1 MSKLEVDAIE
11 PQSGTTITIGA
22 AGDTVNLIGTLQSNG
37 SPLPGDISEVVA
49 GTGLSGGGTTGAVTL
64 NIDSAQPTIT
74 STGTLTSF
82 ASTGIDD
89 NATSTAI
96 TIGSNENIGIG
107 TTNSTLAKVYIS
119 HAGDV
124 DDNGLYI
131 ESNIGQTV
139 PLVKIIQDGAGSTA
153 PAVYVRNDDADG
165 VVLHLE
171 KGDSG
176 LDAPAFAN
184 ALFIEDDANTGITI
198 GTPTNGVGSI
208 AFGDSGDND
217 IGKFQYQ
224 HGDNS
229 MLWVV
234 NAAERMRIDSSGNL
248 LVGKTST
255 DNSVAGS
262 KFGSGGQIVAT
273 VANDDIMILN
283 RTGNDGDILRFFK
296 DTSEVGVIG
305 TLSSNLYVGSGDTG
319 IYFNNSVDSIYAINT
334 TTNAG
339 RDNAIDLGVSTT
351 RFKDIYLGGGAFIGG
366 TGTANK
372 LDDYEEGTWT
382 PDIRASGNN
391 YSSVTHT
398 EQIGRYTKVGRL
410 VTAHFIVAIS
420 AVTIGAATGNINIGG
435 LPFTSNN
442 TQNCG
447 SAIDYV
453 NNINYNLSSFGTIHV
468 GINVRQNLN
477 LASLTRTRNS
487 GSADGLHNT
496 SIAQNTTVQGVLIYY
511 VD

>member
-296 DTSEVGVIG
+296 NTSEVGVIG

-339 RDNAIDLGVSTT
+339 RDNAIDLGVSAT
-351 RFKDIYLGGGAFIGG
+351 RFKDIYLGGGLYVGG
-366 TGTANK
+366 TAAANK
-372 LDDYEEGTWT
+372 LDDYEEGDWT
-382 PDIRASGNN
+382 PGYVAGSGTPVYSVRAGS
-391 YSSVTHT
+391 
-398 EQIGRYTKVGRL
+398 YTKVGRQ
-410 VTAHFIVAIS
+410 VTVTGAVSGARGSIS
-420 AVTIGAATGNINIGG
+420 GDIKING
-435 LPFTSNN
+435 LPFT
-442 TQNCG
+442 CG
-447 SAIDYV
+447 SASKFSNSVSLLGANWSSVFSFKGKV
-453 NNINYNLSSFGTIHV
+453 NENDTTLSLYKEDT
-468 GINVRQNLN
+468 
-477 LASLTRTRNS
+477 
-487 GSADGLHNT
+487 DNT
-496 SIAQNTTVQGVLIYY
+496 SFVGVNQGDMRTSSASENYVQFTITYFT
-511 VD
+511 D